1 MDDIKILICGNVIKN
16 EIINIIENLN
26 LSHNLNLFIEDLS
39 KNTNKQNIE
48 YYFSLINNIQYFNV
62 FILNFDKK
70 EDIFDFFKSLN
81 SEEYGI
87 TNECYPFFLINEDL
101 LAKPET
107 KEFIVDLNKSK
118 ENEYKIRLENFL
130 FYNKKNINDFKSMFI
145 NIYNCYKQESK
156 KLNDGGDEEE
166 SLNILL
172 IGLKNVGKSFLINRF
187 LGETRALSM
196 ENHYTSKFNSYRHR
210 KYPIVFYDISGF
222 NENEDKE
229 IKDFNSKIDEFNK
242 EYQNIKNK
250 IHIILYVIDC
260 NSVRI
265 LQDKEKK
272 LIETIFDI
280 NIPIFIVGQKAK
292 VTNKNNFMRKIKVE
306 LDSFSEKYKEKIKSL
321 SKRIVCLDSSKES
334 YDDLLDKIYD
344 EIYKSQEINNYII
357 YDYSFIDDDELLNL
371 DFTENFNLAKFK
383 EDEKKVSGIYNYVKD
398 SIFFNDF
405 IETTKEV
412 HRNITKIEETY
423 LKDDYYFKNLKTE
436 KLYGEIEKEF
446 LKFFPKEDL
455 DKINNMIKK
464 HEKELNFDN
473 KNLIKAGF
481 KKGAYMSISLSVT
494 AVLTTI
500 GWLAP
505 LGSLAIGTAAY
516 PIINDNVTKS
526 NIKDKF
532 KDIINTY
539 EILRWN
545 YIKMNLQ
552 TIKKKA
558 EIYND
563 IINKFSQ
570 YIVDFKKNY
579 FFD

>member
-1 MDDIKILICGNVIKN
+1 MDDIKILICGNVIKDD
-16 EIINIIENLN
+16 IIKIIENLN

-70 EDIFDFFKSLN
+70 EDIFDFFKSL
-81 SEEYGI
+81 
-87 TNECYPFFLINEDL
+87 
-101 LAKPET
+101 
-107 KEFIVDLNKSK
+107 
-118 ENEYKIRLENFL
+118 NEYKIRLENFL

-357 YDYSFIDDDELLNL
+357 NDYSFIDDDELLNL

-383 EDEKKVSGIYNYVKD
+383 EDEKKVSGIYNYVKE

-412 HRNITKIEETY
+412 HKNITKIEETY
-423 LKDDYYFKNLKTE
+423 LKDNYYIKDLKTE
-436 KLYGEIEKEF
+436 KLNEEIEKEF
-446 LKFFPKEDL
+446 LKLFPKEDL
-455 DKINNMIKK
+455 DKINNTIKM
-464 HEKELNFDN
+464 HAKELNIDE
-473 KNLIKAGF
+473 KNLKITEYY
-481 KKGAYMSISLSVT
+481 KGAYMSISLPVT
-494 AVLTTI
+494 AVLTASNLLAVPVFLAVTSFLSVVKNKVTI
-500 GWLAP
+500 SKLE
-505 LGSLAIGTAAY
+505 
-516 PIINDNVTKS
+516 DNFKGFK
-526 NIKDKF
+526 NI
-532 KDIINTY
+532 Y

-545 YIKMNLQ
+545 FIKMNLK

>member
-357 YDYSFIDDDELLNL
+357 NDYSFIDDDELLNL

-383 EDEKKVSGIYNYVKD
+383 EDEKKVSGIYNYVKE

-412 HRNITKIEETY
+412 HKNITKIEETY
-423 LKDDYYFKNLKTE
+423 LKDNYYIKDLKTE
-436 KLYGEIEKEF
+436 KLNEEIEKEF
-446 LKFFPKEDL
+446 LKLFPKEDL
-455 DKINNMIKK
+455 DKINNTIKM
-464 HEKELNFDN
+464 HAKELNIDE
-473 KNLIKAGF
+473 KNLKITEYY
-481 KKGAYMSISLSVT
+481 KGAYMSISLPVT
-494 AVLTTI
+494 AVLTASNLLAVPVFLAVTSFLSVVKNKVTI
-500 GWLAP
+500 SKLE
-505 LGSLAIGTAAY
+505 
-516 PIINDNVTKS
+516 DNFKGFK
-526 NIKDKF
+526 NI
-532 KDIINTY
+532 Y

-545 YIKMNLQ
+545 FIKMNLK